1 MLSKNKRLL
10 NLGIKQPLILFS
22 NQDFSCQFISDDVLR
37 SLPDDCGDDELQGE
51 DDGDGQ
57 AVLR

>member
-1 MLSKNKRLL
+1 LL